1 MAKPKVQFTDEVK
14 EIKPT
19 ASTSTVL
26 ETTVLIYHD
35 VRLKEDDGKI
45 ITSIF
50 EAKSILAQI
59 S

>member
-14 EIKPT
+14 EIKAT

>member
-14 EIKPT
+14 EIKAT

-50 EAKSILAQI
+50 EAKSILTQI